1 MEDNPKKKSILDNL
15 VGLAA
20 IIASL
25 AIPLAQLGVGYYQNR
40 TTQQQNRI
48 ADEEKR
54 RFEIT
59 KLFMDNYVGKNVN
72 TQIATIQIMKG
83 LDPTFFLAIESGLK
97 EATKSDTVRASIRR
111 ATIEAATELNNDPTI
126 RTKSQK
132 VQKVLSAKKFEDQGL
147 VWVSKGNFDKAQ
159 ESFQKSN
166 KEYKTYENMDE
177 FMKTHDN
184 EWSSDLSREQRKQL
198 QNFYKKSSSSKI
210 DGFPPPGFTEI
221 K

>member
-1 MEDNPKKKSILDNL
+1 MEDTPKKKSILDNL

-20 IIASL
+20 IIASV

-59 KLFMDNYVGKNVN
+59 KLFMDNYVGKNVE

-83 LDPTFFLAIESGLK
+83 LDPSFFIAIESGLK
-97 EATKSDTVRASIRR
+97 EATKSDSVKASIRR
-111 ATIEAATELNNDPTI
+111 ATVEAATELGNDPI
-126 RTKSQK
+126 VRTKNRK
-132 VQKVLSAKKFEDQGL
+132 VQKVLSAKEFEDQGL
-147 VWVSKGNFDKAQ
+147 VWVEKGDFGKAQ

-166 KEYKTYENMDE
+166 KEYQSYQSMEE
-177 FMKTHDN
+177 FMKKHDN
-184 EWSSDLSREQRKQL
+184 EWTSDLSREQRKKL
-198 QNFYKKSSSSKI
+198 KEFYKKNSSAKF
-210 DGFPPPGFTEI
+210 DDFPPAGFTEI

>member
-1 MEDNPKKKSILDNL
+1 MEDNQKKKSILDNL

-177 FMKTHDN
+177 FMKSHDN
-184 EWSSDLSREQRKQL
+184 EWSSDLSHKQRKQL
-198 QNFYKKSSSSKI
+198 QDFYKKSSSSKI